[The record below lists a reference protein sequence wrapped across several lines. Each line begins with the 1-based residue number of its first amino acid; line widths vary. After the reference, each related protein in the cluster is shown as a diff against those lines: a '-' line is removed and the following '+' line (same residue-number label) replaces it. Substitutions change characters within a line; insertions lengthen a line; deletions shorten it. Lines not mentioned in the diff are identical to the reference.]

1 MLLQS
6 LSQNVSY
13 CRVGPGSLKCH
24 PCLRPAPPTGEATWG
39 WGEKMGDIW
48 DYGPR
53 RKCMKKSLSWEGCKK
68 YHVASVGQRKTLRKQ
83 PTFGDATRLRNQ
95 RRNSI
100 LVTCHYSDLGS
111 ASDLTCREGSLPQP
125 ITSTTS
131 DLGSDTLSVWNFCAR
146 FVDVISRGNQW

>member
-1 MLLQS
+1 MFHIAGLGLVVW
-6 LSQNVSY
+6 NVI
-13 CRVGPGSLKCH
+13 RVF
-24 PCLRPAPPTGEATWG
+24 APPRQRAKQPGG

-48 DYGPR
+48 DYGSR

-111 ASDLTCREGSLPQP
+111 ASDLTCCEGSLPQP